1 MVEFGSCFSKEK
13 IEKIAP
19 KVEEAQKYIK
29 MLAREDVELPQR
41 IDCMTVEDIKE
52 GEKLGGGHGEYISPD
67 TIKINPFMDDLGIL
81 LNYIHENIH
90 HVLPDAS
97 ENLVDHLTDLVAFQM
112 KLQR

>member
-1 MVEFGSCFSKEK
+1 MVEFGLCFSKEK

-29 MLAREDVELPQR
+29 MLTSTDVELPQK
-41 IDCMTVEDIKE
+41 IDCMTMEDIQE
-52 GEKLGGGHGEYISPD
+52 GEKCGGGHGEYIAPD
-67 TIKINPFMDDLGIL
+67 TIKINPLMDNLGIL

-90 HVLPDAS
+90 HVLPGAS